1 MSWNPYGALPSKP
14 GFKVVSNDIQDGE
27 KLPNAQVSGIFGSG
41 GEDIT
46 PHLSWGGFPKE
57 TKSFAVTMLD
67 PDAPTGTGFWH
78 WAVFNIPATVTT
90 LPRGA
95 GDEKGTGLPAGAI
108 QLPNDARMARYIGA
122 APPAGHGKHRYMF
135 VVHAVDVESLELDPN
150 TTPAMLGFNLFSHTL
165 ARAIITPW
173 WEA

>member
-1 MSWNPYGALPSKP
+1 MTWNPYGALPNKP
-14 GFKVVSNDIQDGE
+14 AFKVESKDVQDGE
-27 KLPNAQVSGIFGSG
+27 KLPMAQVSGIFGAG
-41 GEDIT
+41 GEDVT
-46 PHLSWGGFPKE
+46 PHLSWSGFPKE

-78 WAVFNIPATVTT
+78 WAVFNIPGTVTS

-95 GDEKGTGLPAGAI
+95 GDEKGTGLPPGAI

-135 VVHAVDVESLELDPN
+135 VVHAVDVESLEVDPSS
-150 TTPAMLGFNLFSHTL
+150 TPAMLGFNLFGHTL